1 LLLKLAWR
9 NIWRNKSRTI
19 ITLVAVAI
27 AVVLSVL
34 MMSAKNGV
42 YDNMIKSLIGDFT
55 GFVQVHSSGYW
66 DDKSIDNSLAF
77 NDTIQSEIEKLEG
90 VEGFSPRIESFA
102 LVVSDSTTKGA
113 LVIGADPEKE
123 KQFNSLHERV
133 VKGTYFGVNDKEVLV
148 GAGLAEYLKI
158 DVNDTLVLLS
168 QGYHG
173 SSAAGKYVVKG
184 LVKFGSPELSKQ
196 LIFLPIKEAQV
207 FYGVENMFTNIILH
221 LNNNSKA
228 SIIASE
234 LKSKIGVEF
243 EVMDWEE
250 LAPDLKNMIAAD
262 KVEGYV
268 FMFILYMVISFGLF
282 GTMLMMLSERKH
294 EFGVLVAIGMKR
306 ISLAMIVWLELIMIS
321 ILGAILGCLL
331 AFPICAYFYY
341 NPIMLGDD
349 MADIYEDF
357 GIEAIIQF
365 SIDPGIFLQQAIVI
379 LIISVVIAVFPFI
392 QIQRM
397 DAIKQMRA

>member
-1 LLLKLAWR
+1 
-9 NIWRNKSRTI
+9 
-19 ITLVAVAI
+19 
-27 AVVLSVL
+27 

-55 GFVQVHSSGYW
+55 GFVQIHSNGYW
-66 DDKSIDNSLAF
+66 DDKTIDNSLAF
-77 NDTIQSEIEKLEG
+77 NDSIQTKIENIDE

-102 LVVSDSTTKGA
+102 LIVSDSTTKGG

-123 KQFNSLHERV
+123 KQFNSLNERV
-133 VKGTYFGVNDKEVLV
+133 AKGDYFGVNDKEVLV
-148 GAGLAEYLKI
+148 GVGLAEYLKI
-158 DVNDTLVLLS
+158 DVGDTLVLLS

-184 LVKFGSPELSKQ
+184 LVKFGSPELSRK

-221 LNNNSKA
+221 LENNNEANK
-228 SIIASE
+228 IANQ
-234 LKSKIGVEF
+234 LKIKLGEDF
-243 EVMDWEE
+243 EVMDWQE
-250 LAPDLKNMIAAD
+250 LTPDLNNMIATD

-306 ISLAMIVWLELIMIS
+306 MSLAIIVWLELMMIS
-321 ILGAILGCLL
+321 ILGAITGCLL

-341 NPIMLGDD
+341 NPIYLGNE
-349 MADIYEDF
+349 MADVYEDF

-365 SIDPGIFLQQAIVI
+365 SIDPAIFIQQGLII
-379 LIISVVIAVFPFI
+379 LIISIIIAIFPFI